1 MVRRLARAA
10 EKEKLSLAPFI
21 GIGCPDKI
29 ACLSWPMRQ
38 RRI

>member
-21 GIGCPDKI
+21 GIGCPGKI
-29 ACLSWPMRQ
+29 ERVD
-38 RRI
+38 